1 MDFKLS
7 PKHQML
13 KKMFREFAENELG
26 PIAAKVDEMNDFD
39 MESADKMAKAG
50 FLGIPFPQKYGGG
63 GADELAYAIAIEEL
77 SRVSASHGI
86 SLSVHTSLCAKA
98 IELFGNEEQK
108 MKYLTRL
115 ASGQSWGAF
124 GLTEPGAGTDAGGTK
139 TTAVLDGDEYILN
152 GTKVF
157 TTNAGVADIY
167 LVHALTDPSIGSK
180 GLSSFIVEKGTPG
193 FTFGRKEDKM
203 GIRGSVQRELLFSN
217 CRVPKENLVGKEG
230 IGFKIAMTALDG
242 GRIGVAA
249 QAVGIAQAALEEA
262 IKYSK
267 ERIQFRKPISAN
279 QAIQWMIADMTTR
292 VEAARLLVYNAALMV
307 DDGKRFSREAAMAKL
322 FAAETAKFVTERA
335 VQIHGG
341 YGYMKDYKVERF
353 MRDAKITEIY
363 EGTSEVMRMVISG
376 AMLK

>member
-1 MDFKLS
+1 MEFKLS

-26 PIAAKVDEMNDFD
+26 PMAAEVDERNDFD
-39 MESADKMAKAG
+39 MDSAAKMQKAG

-63 GADELAYAIAIEEL
+63 GADELAYVLAVEEL

-86 SLSVHTSLCAKA
+86 SLSVHTSLCSKP
-98 IELFGNEEQK
+98 IELFGTEEQK
-108 MKYLTRL
+108 EKYLSRL
-115 ASGQSWGAF
+115 TTSSWGAF
-124 GLTEPGAGTDAGGTK
+124 GLTEPGAGTDAGGAK
-139 TTAVLDGDEYILN
+139 TTAVLDGDCYVLN

-167 LVHALTDPSIGSK
+167 LVHALTTQGIGSK

-193 FTFGRKEDKM
+193 FNFGRKEDKM
-203 GIRGSVQRELLFSN
+203 GIRGSVQRELLFTN
-217 CRVPKENLVGKEG
+217 CRVPKENMIGREG
-230 IGFKIAMTALDG
+230 QGFKIAMTALDG

-249 QAVGIAQAALEEA
+249 QAVGIAQGAFEEA
-262 IKYSK
+262 VKYSK
-267 ERIQFRKPISAN
+267 ERVQFKKPICSN
-279 QAIQWMIADMTTR
+279 QAIQWMIADMSTR
-292 VEAARLLVYNAALMV
+292 IEAARLLVYRAASMV
-307 DDGKRFSREAAMAKL
+307 DEGKRFSREAAMAKL
-322 FAAETAKFVTERA
+322 FASETAKFVTERA

-341 YGYMKDYKVERF
+341 YGYMKDYKVERM

-376 AMLK
+376 AELR